1 MADSTLNNTFK
12 ALDNRTT
19 NREREKETTIRIHR
33 VFHDVWYYQTGD
45 YRKNTS
51 EKNDKAFCSRPRFRE
66 SQISSGRCRLSIC
79 NRAHLLAKCTCV
91 LDKFENS
98 IFFENKLETKNLCF
112 SSLTYSLT

>member
-33 VFHDVWYYQTGD
+33 VSHDVWYYQTGD
-45 YRKNTS
+45 YCKNTS
-51 EKNDKAFCSRPRFRE
+51 EIKPFAQDLVFGKVKFQLDVAGSLFATN
-66 SQISSGRCRLSIC
+66 
-79 NRAHLLAKCTCV
+79 AHLLAKCTCV

-112 SSLTYSLT
+112 SSSTYSLT